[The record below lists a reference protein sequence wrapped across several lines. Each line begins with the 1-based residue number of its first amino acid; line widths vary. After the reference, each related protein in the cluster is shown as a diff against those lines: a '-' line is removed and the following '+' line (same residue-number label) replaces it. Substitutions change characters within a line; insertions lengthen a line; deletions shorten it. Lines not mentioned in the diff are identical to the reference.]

1 MNQRRH
7 PLSSWL
13 LLSLI
18 CLVTHA
24 GMAAVPLFDG
34 KTLDGWEGNT
44 EKVWR
49 VEEGAIVGGSM
60 EGNPQNEFL
69 VWKKP
74 CRDFVLKFEY
84 KLVGTEGFVNGGVQ
98 FRSKRIAQPPNEM
111 IGYQADIGAGKTGN
125 LYDESRRKVTLVE
138 SDKEVVTKLEK
149 IGGWNQYEIRCQGNR
164 IQLSVN
170 GTRTVDY
177 TETDASIDREGF
189 IALQIHGNCKAVISY
204 RKLMFEDLA
213 PATAMDASEPM
224 KRLGSTEA
232 AQASHAPFADG
243 RFKMEPGEVV
253 VFTGQENLV
262 RDAKSG
268 ALESLLAARYA
279 TEAPRF
285 RSMAWEADT
294 VYEQWRDMNF
304 GTWKDQLSATGAT
317 MVLAQFGQMEV
328 LDGLKRLPEFTAAYH
343 RLLDEFSTQ
352 TRKLVLI
359 GPMPFERSLSPNAPD
374 LTTKN
379 TDVRAYSE
387 AVQAIAKQRGA
398 VFVDVFTPLLYRPAS
413 EPRLTDDGIH
423 LNPNGQRIVASLIAE
438 KLGVEPSS
446 ASPRESLREAIAEK
460 NELWSDLWRPANWS
474 FAFGDRVQHPFGKP
488 GGGRP
493 FLKDEMASLMPMVE
507 QAEARI
513 HLLASGK
520 EAPALQLVQP
530 VLPPEEKVMT
540 PEEELATFTLAEG
553 YECRLFASE
562 KDGVIK
568 PTQMS
573 WDEKGRLYVACSPT
587 YPHVEPGK
595 KPGDYILVC
604 EDTDGDGRV
613 DKTSRFAEGLKMV
626 QGVEP
631 GAGGLYVCDYS
642 ELVHLRDRD
651 GDGRADERRVIY
663 SGFGI
668 GDTHQL
674 INSIIHGPEGSLW
687 FSQGLHNFATVET
700 AEGNKRLHKAG
711 LWRLNTRT
719 DRLDPFFNGAAAGA
733 NCWGVAFDDYGQ
745 VFHKSGDRPMGY
757 YSVPGLI
764 RIENPDNYHPT
775 GALFDTNP
783 KTTAIEFIGTKALP
797 ENVQGCAVIAGF
809 MGNTMEFHRVLDDG
823 SGFKSEQL
831 PKLLKSTSTA
841 FRPVDV
847 SMGPD
852 GAIYVCDWFNPIIGH
867 YQASYRDPARDK
879 THGRIWRISAK
890 GIAPVKQPAL
900 STMKPAELLDQLR
913 SPERW
918 TRYQAKRLLF
928 DANKEEALKAA
939 DAWMAK
945 LDVADALYEHLLLE
959 VIGIYQAHESPRPE
973 LLAKLIAAKDPKVRA
988 YGARVVGVWSGQLP
1002 QALDQLRALVRDAHP
1017 RVRLE
1022 SIVACSYVNQPQAV
1036 EVAALALQSP
1046 TDRFIDYALA
1056 QCVRGTKAVWK
1067 PSADKLTFGG
1077 DATIKAKIMK
1087 LAGSEPAPASP
1098 GKLVFDAL
1106 CMNCHQPDGKGLP
1119 GIYPSVIGSD
1129 WVSGDKD
1136 VLIKILVHGLNG
1148 PIKINGQPFAAMV
1161 PMPMPPSSLNDEQ
1174 IADVLSYL
1182 RSNFGN
1188 KAEAVTKEEVKT
1200 VREANKD
1207 RTAMWT
1213 ADELKK

>member
-1 MNQRRH
+1 
-7 PLSSWL
+7 
-13 LLSLI
+13 
-18 CLVTHA
+18 
-24 GMAAVPLFDG
+24 MAAVPLFDG
-34 KTLDGWEGNT
+34 KTLEGWEGNT

-49 VEEGAIVGGSM
+49 VQDGAIVGGSL

-69 VWKKP
+69 AWKKP
-74 CRDFVLKFEY
+74 CRDFVLRFEY
-84 KLVGTEGFVNGGVQ
+84 KLIGTEGFVNGGVQ
-98 FRSKRIAQPPNEM
+98 FRSKRIADPANEM
-111 IGYQADIGAGKTGN
+111 SGYQADIGAGKTGN
-125 LYDESRRKVTLVE
+125 LYDESRRRVTLVE
-138 SDKEVVTKLEK
+138 ADKEVVTKLEK
-149 IGGWNQYEIRCQGNR
+149 PGEWNQYEIRCQGAR

-177 TETDASIDREGF
+177 TETDAGIDHEGF
-189 IALQIHGNCKAVISY
+189 IALQIHGKCKAEISY

-213 PATAMDASEPM
+213 PATAMDATEPL
-224 KRLGSTEA
+224 KRLGSTQA
-232 AQASHAPFADG
+232 SNASHARFADG
-243 RFKMEPGEVV
+243 RFKMEAGEVII
-253 VFTGQENLV
+253 FTGQENLV

-268 ALESLLAARYA
+268 AMESLLTTRYVV
-279 TEAPRF
+279 EAPRF

-317 MVLAQFGQMEV
+317 MILAQFGQMEA
-328 LDGLKRLPEFTAAYH
+328 LDGVKRLPEFISAYH
-343 RLLDEFSTQ
+343 RLLDQFGAQTQ
-352 TRKLVLI
+352 KLVLI
-359 GPMPFERSLSPNAPD
+359 SPIPFERSISPDAPD
-374 LTTKN
+374 LTIRN
-379 TDVRAYSE
+379 ADVRAYVE
-387 AVQAIAKQRGA
+387 AVQAITRQRSA
-398 VFVDVFTPLLYRPAS
+398 VFVDVFTPLLNRPSS

-423 LNPNGQRIVASLIAE
+423 LNATGQRIVAGIIAE

-446 ASPRESLREAIAEK
+446 SVPRETLRDAIAEK

-493 FLKDEMASLMPMVE
+493 FLKDEMSSLMPMVE

-513 HLLASGK
+513 HALARG
-520 EAPALQLVQP
+520 EDVPALKAMKP
-530 VLPPEEKVMT
+530 ILPPEEKALT
-540 PEEELATFTLAEG
+540 PEEELATFTLADG
-553 YECRLFASE
+553 YECHLFASE

-573 WDEKGRLYVACSPT
+573 WDERGRLFVACSPT
-587 YPHVEPGK
+587 YPHVEPGS

-604 EDTDGDGRV
+604 EDTNGDGRV

-674 INSIIHGPEGSLW
+674 INSITHGPEGSLW

-700 AEGNKRLHKAG
+700 AWGNKRLHKAG

-719 DRLDPFFNGAAAGA
+719 DRLDSFFNGAAAGA

-745 VFHKSGDRPMGY
+745 VFHKSGDRPAGY

-764 RIENPDNYHPT
+764 RIDNPDNYHPT

-783 KTTAIEFIGTKALP
+783 KTTSIEFIGTKALP
-797 ENVQGCAVIAGF
+797 DNVQGCAVIAGF
-809 MGNTMEFHRVLDDG
+809 MGNTMEIHRVLDDG
-823 SGFKSEQL
+823 AGFKSEQL
-831 PKLLKSTSTA
+831 PKLLRSTSTA

-879 THGRIWRISAK
+879 AHGRIWRISAR
-890 GIAPVKQPAL
+890 GGAPVKQPSLAG
-900 STMKPAELLDQLR
+900 MKPAELLDQLC

-928 DANKEEALKAA
+928 DASKDDVLKAA
-939 DAWMAK
+939 DAWTTK
-945 LDVADALYEHLLLE
+945 LDVADPQYEHLLLE
-959 VIGIYQAHESPRPE
+959 VIGIYEAHESPRPE
-973 LLAKLIAAKDPKVRA
+973 LLAKLISAKDPRVRA
-988 YGARVVGVWSGQLP
+988 YGARVVGAWSDKLP
-1002 QALDQLRALVRDAHP
+1002 QALDQLRGLVRDEHP

-1022 SIVACSYVNQPQAV
+1022 SIVACSYVNNPQAV

-1056 QCVRGTKAVWK
+1056 QCVRGSKATWK
-1067 PSADKLTFGG
+1067 PTQDKLTFGG
-1077 DATIKAKIMK
+1077 DAKIKAKIMT

-1098 GKLVFDAL
+1098 GKMVFDAL
-1106 CMNCHQPDGKGLP
+1106 CMNCHQPDGKGLL
-1119 GIYPSVIGSD
+1119 GIYPSLIGSD
-1129 WVSGDKD
+1129 WVSGDKAT
-1136 VLIKILVHGLNG
+1136 LIKILVHGLNG
-1148 PIKINGQPFAAMV
+1148 PITLNGKEFAAIAPV
-1161 PMPMPPSSLNDEQ
+1161 PMPPSSLNDEQ
-1174 IADVLSYL
+1174 IADVLTYM
-1182 RSNFGN
+1182 RSSFGN
-1188 KAEAVTKEEVKT
+1188 KAEAVTKDEVKA
-1200 VREANKD
+1200 VRDVNKD

-1213 ADELKK
+1213 PVELKK